1 MKRVNS
7 VAKEKSVKAE
17 AAKTVAKKVVAKAE
31 PVKTEEFKQEKLVET
46 EKVESVVEKKE
57 EKKPVEKKTVEKKAV
72 VKKTAEKKEETTV
85 KEEVFVQYG
94 DQEVFTANVVDRVKA
109 AYVAEGHAADSIEKI
124 RVYIKPLE
132 NMVYY
137 VVNDDYA
144 SGISLF

>member
-1 MKRVNS
+1 MKRVSS
-7 VAKEKSVKAE
+7 VAKEKSAKAE

-31 PVKTEEFKQEKLVET
+31 PVKAEEFKQEKLVET
-46 EKVESVVEKKE
+46 EKVEAVVEKKE
-57 EKKPVEKKTVEKKAV
+57 EKKPVEKKAVEKKAV
-72 VKKTAEKKEETTV
+72 AKKTAEKKEV
-85 KEEVFVQYG
+85 AVQEEVFVQCG
-94 DQEVFTANVVDRVKA
+94 DQEIFTANVVDRVKA
-109 AYVAEGHAADSIEKI
+109 AYVAEGHAADSIEKV

>member
-1 MKRVNS
+1 MKRVSS
-7 VAKEKSVKAE
+7 VAKEKNAKAE
-17 AAKTVAKKVVAKAE
+17 AAKTVAKKVVAKVE

-46 EKVESVVEKKE
+46 EKVEAAVEKKE
-57 EKKPVEKKTVEKKAV
+57 EKKPVEKKAVEKKPVA
-72 VKKTAEKKEETTV
+72 KKTAEKKAV
-85 KEEVFVQYG
+85 AVQEEVFVQYG
-94 DQEVFTANVVDRVKA
+94 EQEIFTANVVDRVKA

-124 RVYIKPLE
+124 RVYIKPFE